1 MVTINEVKA
10 IVDSSAAV
18 LSDSERRAFELRR
31 VGHKLVPRLMDDGTI
46 AEIWMVAEVPESAVW
61 IGLWPSGYEGRELRW
76 GLLLTKGT
84 GVGDS
89 GSWYRDLREV
99 LGDSGYF

>member
-1 MVTINEVKA
+1 VTIDEVNA
-10 IVDSSAAV
+10 TVDRSAAL
-18 LSDSERRAFELRR
+18 LSEPARSAFELRR
-31 VGHKLVPRLMDDGTI
+31 VGHQLVPKLLDDGTI

-61 IGLWPSGYEGRELRW
+61 IGFWPSGYDGGELRW

-89 GSWYRDLREV
+89 GSWYRDLSEV
-99 LGDSGYF
+99 LGDSGFF